1 VQDDI
6 ERGAVQRWFE
16 LADEWVTVEARLADL
31 HQRES
36 MLEASR
42 TVAVRHAER
51 QLLSG
56 RTSQN
61 VAIVAMLLNTLP
73 TPSTDGVGEV
83 YRWLKNILSTT
94 VVPQVE
100 SSLQHRVETTVL
112 TLVHPE
118 DRRQGAAQGA
128 LEARMAS
135 SLGRVSAHD
144 RLSRP
149 RARSEPQV
157 Q

>member
-61 VAIVAMLLNTLP
+61 VAMLLNTLP